1 MYSPPTMMAGPLD
14 YSSPV
19 RRSLTPVRRSLT
31 PVGMPSVGGLA
42 YSAPGY
48 EINNSYVTAA
58 PQVTYVAEA
67 PQVIQTSYVA
77 EAPRMY
83 VAAAPEVY
91 EQHLGYQEKELRRD
105 EFRLLPN
112 NYGYEAQHVAPQIV
126 YEFQAPEPERRVER
140 VRSPKAPLEP
150 EPEPL
155 KREQKKVQRS
165 AAPPPPKSPEPEPE
179 LKRADK
185 PKVQRAAP
193 APVPEKIVEKI
204 VMCVWMCRLACV
216 CVCVCVCG
224 V

>member
-1 MYSPPTMMAGPLD
+1 MEYRA
-14 YSSPV
+14 V
-19 RRSLTPVRRSLT
+19 SL
-31 PVGMPSVGGLA
+31 PSVMGLA

-48 EINNSYVTAA
+48 EMKPSYEMNTSYVTAS
-58 PQVTYVAEA
+58 PQVAYMAEA

-112 NYGYEAQHVAPQIV
+112 NYGYEAQHVAPQIA

-140 VRSPKAPLEP
+140 VRSPKAPL

-179 LKRADK
+179 LKKAER
-185 PKVQRAAP
+185 PKIQRAAP

-204 VMCVWMCRLACV
+204 VMCVLMCTLACV
-216 CVCVCVCG
+216 HV
-224 V
+224 

>member
-1 MYSPPTMMAGPLD
+1 MYSPPTVMAGPSD
-14 YSSPV
+14 YSF
-19 RRSLTPVRRSLT
+19 PVRRSLT
-31 PVGMPSVGGLA
+31 PVGMEYRAVSLPSVMGLA

-48 EINNSYVTAA
+48 EMKTSYEMNTSYVTAS
-58 PQVTYVAEA
+58 PQVAYMTEA

-77 EAPRMY
+77 EAPRVY

-112 NYGYEAQHVAPQIV
+112 NYGYEAQHVTPQIV

-179 LKRADK
+179 LKKAER
-185 PKVQRAAP
+185 PKIQRAAP

-204 VMCVWMCRLACV
+204 VMCVLMCTLACV
-216 CVCVCVCG
+216 HV
-224 V
+224 